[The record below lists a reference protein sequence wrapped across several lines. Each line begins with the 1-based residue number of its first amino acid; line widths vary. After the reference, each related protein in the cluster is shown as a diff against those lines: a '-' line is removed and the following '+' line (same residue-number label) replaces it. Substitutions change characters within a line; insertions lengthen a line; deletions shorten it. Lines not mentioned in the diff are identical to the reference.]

1 MATSASNRETDKF
14 RTPTKGCTGRTT
26 RRCGPFCVPAQGTE
40 RIRDGGKTQ
49 TDAPT
54 HCRKTETAGR
64 DSGLYSAESTRVL
77 AAEYADGLRMAQ
89 RREAH
94 GRHGHPRETEHG
106 LACPRRAWAQNK
118 VARKGNESLAGNFVL
133 HFMPAGHRPTARR
146 SFHAFLRR
154 EVHARHAHVV
164 VGGILHDALPR
175 SDGGRLVHVISGADF
190 GMVLLQGQAVH

>member
-1 MATSASNRETDKF
+1 MATSASSRKTDRV

-40 RIRDGGKTQ
+40 RIRAGGKTQ
-49 TDAPT
+49 APDAPT

-77 AAEYADGLRMAQ
+77 AAKYADGLRMAR

-118 VARKGNESLAGNFVL
+118 VARKGNESLAGNFV
-133 HFMPAGHRPTARR
+133 FT
-146 SFHAFLRR
+146 FHAGRTPADGPALIPRLPPPGSACPSCPCRCRR
-154 EVHARHAHVV
+154 HIA
-164 VGGILHDALPR
+164 
-175 SDGGRLVHVISGADF
+175 
-190 GMVLLQGQAVH
+190 